1 MYLVY
6 NKINH
11 DNKKILT
18 SNTCPLVFRRGYMR
32 GLYIGETTTMKNIID
47 LSGQRFGKLTVISFN
62 KKENGHYYWNCV
74 CDCGKECIKDG
85 GKLRRNETKS
95 CGCLRVEKNSKHHD
109 YKTRLYRIY
118 NGMKYS
124 CNLKTD
130 TGYKWYGSRGI
141 KVCEE
146 WMKDYQSFKNW
157 ALKNGYNDALSIERI
172 DNDGDYEPNN
182 CKWIPLR
189 EQPKH
194 TRKTKQIEFNEK
206 IYTMSGLA
214 KEFNINRH
222 TLYSRLKNG
231 WSIEKA
237 LTPPRKYEALN
248 DRN

>member
-11 DNKKILT
+11 DNKKNLT
-18 SNTCPLVFRRGYMR
+18 SNTCPLVFRRGYIR
-32 GLYIGETTTMKNIID
+32 GFYIGETTTMKNIID

-95 CGCLRVEKNSKHHD
+95 CGCLRVEKNSKHHN

-118 NGMKYS
+118 NGMKYR
-124 CNLKTD
+124 CNLETD

-157 ALKNGYNDALSIERI
+157 ALNNGYADDLTIDRI
-172 DNDGDYEPNN
+172 DNNGDYEPLN
-182 CKWIPLR
+182 CRWVSVD
-189 EQPKH
+189 EQQQN
-194 TRKTKQIEFNEK
+194 TRRTMKIEYQGLVYSMRK
-206 IYTMSGLA
+206 LA
-214 KEFNINRH
+214 KKFNINH
-222 TLYSRLKNG
+222 NTLYGRLKRG

-237 LTPPRKYEALN
+237 LTPPRKYEVLN
-248 DRN
+248 DN